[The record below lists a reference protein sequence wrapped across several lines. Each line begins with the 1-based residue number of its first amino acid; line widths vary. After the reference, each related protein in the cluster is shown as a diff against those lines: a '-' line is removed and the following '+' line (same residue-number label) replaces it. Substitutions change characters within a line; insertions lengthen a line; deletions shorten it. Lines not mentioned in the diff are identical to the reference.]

1 MGMFTFWMNSMKKKN
16 HTRKLN
22 GMESSV
28 ANWCEQMAKIDN
40 KLNQTL
46 TFSKHKISLE
56 QLWTSVLLIQLNDPY
71 LESKK
76 MTEKYFVLQTKYQL
90 ILKTFEWNF
99 TIVAIQHVAH
109 STTQFIYV
117 YIYRTY

>member
-76 MTEKYFVLQTKYQL
+76 MTGKYFVLL

-109 STTQFIYV
+109 STTQFIYI